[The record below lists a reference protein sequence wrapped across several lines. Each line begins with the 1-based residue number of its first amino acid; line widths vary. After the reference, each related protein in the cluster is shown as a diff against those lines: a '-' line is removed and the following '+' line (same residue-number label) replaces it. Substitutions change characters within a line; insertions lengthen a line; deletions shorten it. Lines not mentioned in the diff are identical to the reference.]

1 MTDMKGKDETV
12 SLDAV
17 IADRAYPLKVM
28 KGDEDKVKNAVRLVN
43 DNIKQYQKLYEG
55 KDKQDYMAMCLLNL
69 SVENV
74 KLQAQMEQSGH
85 LLEEKLTELDSILT
99 SASK

>member
-1 MTDMKGKDETV
+1 MTNMKAKDETV

-17 IADRAYPLKVM
+17 IADRAYPLKVL
-28 KGDEDKVKNAVRLVN
+28 KGDEDKVTNAVKLVN

-85 LLEEKLTELDSILT
+85 LLEEKLTELDSILGG
-99 SASK
+99 ASK